1 MLRLYGSVNRVGYDE
16 LLVKKITVKTKTAS
30 YPVLVERGV
39 ISHSGKI
46 IAKLLPSR
54 KSKCFVVSVPPVLGM
69 WRERLRAALSAAKIE
84 HFVLEV
90 PDGERS
96 KNVSMLEH
104 LAEQMAAKG
113 ADRNSA
119 VIAFGG
125 GVVGDLAGLL
135 ASVYMRGIPFF
146 QIPTTLLAQ
155 VDAAFGGKTGVNLR
169 AGKNLLGTFHQPR
182 AVISD
187 PELLA
192 TLPDREFRAGLFE
205 VIKSGIIRDRKL
217 FDVTEQKR
225 SELLGRDPHVLEQV
239 IHDCARIKADV
250 VGADERESDLRR
262 ILNFGHTIGHALEAD
277 TGYRY
282 FLHGEAVGW
291 GMAAA
296 AMIGTAVRKTSSE
309 LAQRIVSS
317 VLAYSPL
324 PEVTSRGEDIV
335 RRIRSDKKTLN
346 GKVAFILPV
355 SIGKVTIYNRVPDDV
370 VIDAVQQ
377 LHYLSRN

>member
-1 MLRLYGSVNRVGYDE
+1 M
-16 LLVKKITVKTKTAS
+16 KKITVKTKSAS
-30 YPVLVERGV
+30 YPVLVERGALQDA
-39 ISHSGKI
+39 GKI

-54 KSKCFVVSVPPVLGM
+54 KSRCFIVTVAPVRSIWG
-69 WRERLRAALSAAKIE
+69 ERLEKSLSDAKLNC
-84 HFVLEV
+84 VTLEM

-96 KNVSMLEH
+96 KTFATVEH
-104 LAEQMAAKG
+104 LADRMAAKG

-135 ASVYMRGIPFF
+135 ASVYMRGVSFF

-155 VDAAFGGKTGVNLR
+155 VDAAIGGKTGVNLR
-169 AGKNLLGTFHQPR
+169 TGKNMLGTFHQPG

-187 PELLA
+187 PELLT

-217 FDVTEQKR
+217 FEITESGRTQ
-225 SELLGRDPHVLEQV
+225 LLARDPEMLERV
-239 IHDCARIKADV
+239 IHDCARIKAEV
-250 VGADERESDLRR
+250 VAADEKESNLRR
-262 ILNFGHTIGHALEAD
+262 ILNFGHTIGHALEAH
-277 TGYRY
+277 TGYRH

-291 GMAAA
+291 GMAGA
-296 AMIGTAVRKTSSE
+296 AMVGTAVRKTSPE
-309 LAQRIVSS
+309 LAQRIVSC
-317 VLAYSPL
+317 VLSYSPL
-324 PEVTSRGEDIV
+324 PEVNSRGEEIV
-335 RRIRSDKKTLN
+335 KLIRGDKKALD
-346 GKVAFILPV
+346 GKVHFVLPV
-355 SIGKVTIYNRVPDDV
+355 SVGRVTIFNRVPDEV